1 MPLFLYPTAYITN
14 HFLPFPQATVEDPH
28 PEPYIHESDES
39 FLVWCFEN
47 YLPRWQYQAQCIKNN
62 KGKEKTDAEYVNPEA
77 KHETTGEY
85 LEQKMKTPYSSSTTG
100 QNKLGG
106 VTDTGKQ
113 RLRELQGL
121 VEENRTNRMD
131 ELDQIDDE
139 VLKIVRKI
147 NRREAIDANARN
159 RARRAANGDGGAVE
173 SDDGLDDSDIEGW

>member
-28 PEPYIHESDES
+28 PETYIHESDEA
-39 FLVWCFEN
+39 FLVWCFES
-47 YLPRWQYQAQCIKNN
+47 YLPQWQYQAQCIKTN
-62 KGKEKTDAEYVNPEA
+62 KGKEKTDADYVNPDA
-77 KHETTGEY
+77 KDEGSGEY
-85 LEQKMKTPYSSSTTG
+85 LEQKMNTPYSSSTTG

-106 VTDTGKQ
+106 VTETGKQ
-113 RLRELQGL
+113 RLRTIQGL
-121 VEENRTNRMD
+121 VEDNRVKRKE
-131 ELDQIDDE
+131 ELHQIDGE
-139 VLKIVRKI
+139 VLQIVRKM